1 MIPPSALNG
10 PRKLTILLFLL
21 WLHQVDVR
29 FPASIP
35 LGAWDLI
42 SRLLRYQPSERLPLA
57 QVLKHLWVWTH
68 SWRVL
73 PPAAQMASLALLHIY
88 DRTPVYILKS
98 QQKEESK

>member
-57 QVLKHLWVWTH
+57 QVLKHLWVRTH

-73 PPAAQMASLALLHIY
+73 PPAAQMASLALS
-88 DRTPVYILKS
+88 TPILL
-98 QQKEESK
+98 